1 MKDKAV
7 ITRTRPW
14 GAIAAIGL
22 ALLQNPSAHGQ
33 LPVLQRGYDA
43 GVSGATLS
51 ETTLDASNVAPSTF
65 GLVFKLPVDDVIFAQ
80 PLYVPNV
87 VIAQKAHNALYVATM
102 SDTLYAFDADVG
114 GAPLWTLDLASL
126 VGATPVPIA
135 QFAFSGNLNIVGNLG
150 ILSTPVIDSST
161 NTIYLVACTLEA
173 GTIVYRLH
181 AVDIASGAPR
191 PGSGVKI
198 SATYGGSTFDA
209 RYQTQRVSLVL
220 AGNNVV
226 FGFGAVEL
234 EFAGGYVGWVM
245 AYNKSTLAQ
254 SGVFAT
260 VTTGN
265 RGGGVWQSG
274 RPPVVDAAGF
284 VYVVTGNGY
293 GGGYDGARDFS
304 ESVLK
309 LDPANGLKL
318 VDWFTPGDWATLDAQ
333 DLDFTSSGPML
344 IPGTGLIVAGGKTG
358 VMYALNTANLGKFNA
373 TDSQVVQNLRISNDE
388 VRGGPVYWQRA
399 AAAGGPLLYNW
410 GVSDAV
416 RAFAFNGAT
425 FTPRAQG
432 SITNQIFPGGILTL
446 SANGDSA
453 ASGVLWATT
462 AASGDA
468 ENNPPVPGVLYAF
481 SAANVA
487 TQLWN
492 STMKATDALGNFA
505 KFVPP
510 LVARGRVYVAT
521 WSDRVDVYGLTTP
534 PTVSAVSPQRGG
546 TSGGTPVT
554 VTGTNFVWGA
564 TVSFGGAGAKV
575 TSVTPTTM
583 TVTTPAHRSGTV
595 SVVVT
600 DPDGQSGTFAGG
612 FTFRRR

>member
-1 MKDKAV
+1 
-7 ITRTRPW
+7 
-14 GAIAAIGL
+14 
-22 ALLQNPSAHGQ
+22 
-33 LPVLQRGYDA
+33 
-43 GVSGATLS
+43 
-51 ETTLDASNVAPSTF
+51 
-65 GLVFKLPVDDVIFAQ
+65 
-80 PLYVPNV
+80 
-87 VIAQKAHNALYVATM
+87 
-102 SDTLYAFDADVG
+102 
-114 GAPLWTLDLASL
+114 
-126 VGATPVPIA
+126 
-135 QFAFSGNLNIVGNLG
+135 
-150 ILSTPVIDSST
+150 
-161 NTIYLVACTLEA
+161 
-173 GTIVYRLH
+173 
-181 AVDIASGAPR
+181 
-191 PGSGVKI
+191 VKI

-234 EFAGGYVGWVM
+234 EFAGGYVGWVV

-254 SGVFAT
+254 SGVFAP
-260 VTTGN
+260 VTSGN

-274 RPPVVDAAGF
+274 RPPVVDGAGF
-284 VYVVTGNGY
+284 VYVVSGNAY
-293 GGGYDGARDFS
+293 GGGYDGVQDFS

-318 VDWFTPGDWATLDAQ
+318 VDWFTPGDWAALDAQ
-333 DLDFTSSGPML
+333 DLDLTSSGPML
-344 IPGTGLIVAGGKTG
+344 IPGTGLIVSGGKTG
-358 VMYALNTANLGKFNA
+358 DMYALNTASLGKFNA
-373 TDSQVVQNLRISNDE
+373 TDSQVVQKLHISLSE
-388 VRGGPVYWQRA
+388 FRGGPVYWQRS

-416 RAFAFNGAT
+416 KAFAFNGAT
-425 FTPRAQG
+425 FAISPSARG

-492 STMKATDALGNFA
+492 STMKASDAIGNFA

-521 WSDRVDVYGLTTP
+521 WSDRVDVYGLTIP
-534 PTVSAVSPQRGG
+534 PTVSAVSPQSGG
-546 TSGGTPVT
+546 TNGGTPVT
-554 VTGTNFVWGA
+554 LTGTNFVWGA
-564 TVSFGGAGAKV
+564 RVSFGGVAAQV
-575 TSVTPTTM
+575 TSVSPSNM
-583 TVTTPAHRSGTV
+583 TVRTPAHTRGTV

-600 DPDGQSGTFAGG
+600 DPDGQSGKFAGG